1 LVVLSMS
8 MAKNHPPL
16 LGKEVARARTMV
28 ALSNGSGDGRMM
40 IG

>member
-16 LGKEVARARTMV
+16 LGKEVARACTMV
-28 ALSNGSGDGRMM
+28 WQW
-40 IG
+40 